1 MTMLTDRRALLA
13 GLSLTPVAACA
24 TAPVPAGNELEAAL
38 RDTPPDAI
46 IPLWP
51 NGVPGGE
58 NVSVIEEEIARPNAE
73 GLPDRIVRYVRTPH
87 LSVFRPARANG
98 SALLIIPGGG
108 YRHVVIDKEGYE
120 AARWFAARGVTSYVL
135 RYRLP
140 GDRWAAGPDVSL
152 QDTQRAMRV
161 IRAQAGIDPARVAS
175 IGFSAGGHVA
185 ASLATRFDL
194 PLAPDG
200 DTSNAKPDISCFMY
214 PVITMGAGAHAGSR
228 SYLLGENPSAEAL
241 ARYSLENH
249 ARADMSPTMVIH
261 AADDEAVPLSNG
273 LAMYEALRR
282 ADVRSE
288 LHVFEEGGHGFGLRF
303 VRDKPAGIWP
313 QLFFNWGQRH
323 GIFVSA

>member
-1 MTMLTDRRALLA
+1 LLA
-13 GLSLTPVAACA
+13 GFALSGCA
-24 TAPVPAGNELEAAL
+24 TARIPTGNALDAAL

-58 NVSVIEEEIARPNAE
+58 NVTVVEEEISRPNAE
-73 GLPDRIVRYVRTPH
+73 GLPDRIVRFVRTPH
-87 LSVFRPARANG
+87 LSLFRATQPNG

-120 AARWFAARGVTSYVL
+120 AARWFAARGITAYVL

-140 GDRWAAGPDVSL
+140 GDGWAAGPDVSL
-152 QDTQRAMRV
+152 QDAQRAMRV
-161 IRAQAGIDPARVAS
+161 IRAQSGIDPARVAA

-185 ASLATRFDL
+185 TSLATRFDW
-194 PLAPDG
+194 PLSPDG
-200 DTSNAKPDISCFMY
+200 DASNAKPDISCFMY
-214 PVITMGAGAHAGSR
+214 PVITMGEAGHAGSR
-228 SYLLGENPSAEAL
+228 SYLLGANPTPEAL

-261 AADDEAVPLSNG
+261 AADDEAVPLANG
-273 LAMYEALRR
+273 LAIYDAIRR
-282 ADVRSE
+282 AGVRSE